1 MVGVRQDMGVESVCA
16 CVCRLVAVPQ
26 EEGPPQIQWEGESRW
41 IAISAALLGEV
52 GQMQVLTPSIL
63 VHQPVPEDLRED
75 LDGVPAPIPPG
86 MAELTQPIVMTPPPT
101 DFLPADIIAAAKQ
114 WMTMAADR
122 LAIAGA
128 AHMDAFVHA
137 DKGEIII
144 IDVHTVPD
152 LSQESLLLQQVG
164 STGSS
169 AAFPLAFCL
178 LCFLLVPLHY
188 QCHRFW
194 SCRLKP

>member
-1 MVGVRQDMGVESVCA
+1 MS

-26 EEGPPQIQWEGESRW
+26 EQGPPQIQWEGDSRW

-63 VHQPVPEDLRED
+63 IHHPVPEED
-75 LDGVPAPIPPG
+75 ELDGIPAPTPPG
-86 MAELTQPIVMTPPPT
+86 LTGLAQPIVMTPPPT
-101 DFLPADIIAAAKQ
+101 EFLPADIIAAAKQ

-152 LSQESLLLQQVG
+152 LSPESHLLQQVCC
-164 STGSS
+164 ST
-169 AAFPLAFCL
+169 L
-178 LCFLLVPLHY
+178 LILVPLWFVLAAGCFFDFVCTKHD
-188 QCHRFW
+188 F
-194 SCRLKP
+194 

>member
-1 MVGVRQDMGVESVCA
+1 MWDVG
-16 CVCRLVAVPQ
+16 VCRLVAVPQ
-26 EEGPPQIQWEGESRW
+26 EQGQPQIQWEGDSRW

-63 VHQPVPEDLRED
+63 IHDPVWEEDPDDE
-75 LDGVPAPIPPG
+75 LDGIPVPIPPG
-86 MAELTQPIVMTPPPT
+86 LTGSAQPIVMTPPPT
-101 DFLPADIIAAAKQ
+101 EFLPADIIAAAKQ

-152 LSQESLLLQQVG
+152 LSPESHLLQQVCC
-164 STGSS
+164 ST
-169 AAFPLAFCL
+169 PLSLLPL
-178 LCFLLVPLHY
+178 LCAF
-188 QCHRFW
+188 
-194 SCRLKP
+194 S